1 MFIHF
6 SSDKLIF
13 ILLINI
19 LFSVQVDPIFYKTST
34 NCGFKFNKS
43 LNSYKKFLLEIMHGK
58 LPFKIETTSKLNDYD
73 INFIE
78 KINGNIPCPYTLK
91 SLELD
96 EENNGIF
103 LGAGINL
110 LNFNSD
116 EMDEILKFNYYLNP
130 YEKERIKSYCQKK
143 EKKQKI

>member
-19 LFSVQVDPIFYKTST
+19 LFSVQVDPIFYKTSN

-78 KINGNIPCPYTLK
+78 KI
-91 SLELD
+91 
-96 EENNGIF
+96 
-103 LGAGINL
+103 
-110 LNFNSD
+110 
-116 EMDEILKFNYYLNP
+116 
-130 YEKERIKSYCQKK
+130 
-143 EKKQKI
+143 